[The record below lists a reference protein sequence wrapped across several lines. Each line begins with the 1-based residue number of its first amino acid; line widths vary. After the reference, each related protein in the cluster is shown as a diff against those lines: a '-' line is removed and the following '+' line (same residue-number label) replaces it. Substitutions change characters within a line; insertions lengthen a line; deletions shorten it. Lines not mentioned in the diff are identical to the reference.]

1 MPRGASK
8 DGMRHRP
15 HCDAGEGS
23 RDHWQ
28 GRPKRGGAT
37 MARHRSLTTHVAMC
51 CHLIVQDRVL
61 GFSRTVS
68 ALPMSLTGIDRL
80 EAVHRAYEAALCATP
95 HPYLDDVHA
104 AM

>member
-1 MPRGASK
+1 
-8 DGMRHRP
+8 
-15 HCDAGEGS
+15 
-23 RDHWQ
+23 
-28 GRPKRGGAT
+28 

-95 HPYLDDVHA
+95 HPYLADVHA
-104 AM
+104 AMLAMMINLKLVRRGRGGLP